1 MAKSALN
8 AARSFLLSF
17 LQIDN
22 LTVGKHPL
30 VKEFSRGTC
39 SMRLSLPKYRFTWN
53 VGIVTKF
60 LLDYDN
66 SSSML
71 SISMKV
77 ATLPAFFNGQRAREM
92 LSVIVIKNINL
103 EESCCIVRIANLL
116 KISNA
121 NHRQGK
127 LKFLEYK
134 HKPKNCLA

>member
-1 MAKSALN
+1 
-8 AARSFLLSF
+8 
-17 LQIDN
+17 
-22 LTVGKHPL
+22 
-30 VKEFSRGTC
+30 
-39 SMRLSLPKYRFTWN
+39 
-53 VGIVTKF
+53 
-60 LLDYDN
+60 
-66 SSSML
+66 ML